1 MLRTTKNELLI
12 GFTISVILSL
22 FANFALIMQHYE
34 LVTNSPAGDV
44 ALKQGK
50 IELWFPLLW
59 LFFFSFVLFI
69 LCRWIYRLGIRRF
82 HKEVKTLGLATGICL
97 LVACGLYKA
106 FPFIRKSVMTQ
117 IHSDSFCVT
126 EQAVSLSRVW
136 TSTTPAIEKKDTLAN
151 TSPDRVHRGVIGAM
165 TVTSN
170 SYPLIIEH
178 IFILLT
184 VLLTML
190 LLHLFDKKQE
200 MKLEYEKIKVKQLQ
214 SSYNALMGQIN
225 PHFFFNSLNGLNSLI
240 RAGEQEKTLEY
251 LEGLSNVFRYI
262 LQSNHKTLV
271 SLDEELQF
279 VKAYTYLLGVRY
291 EHKLFFSIQVE
302 ETYLRKKLP
311 ILSLLPLI
319 ENAVKHNVISK
330 RHPLQIQI
338 YTKSDNWLVI
348 LNSIRP
354 KMEETVGHGIGLKN
368 LRERYRMLTG
378 RNIQIAYVDIIGY
391 QLFVVNTVE
400 KWMCFLLAYGRKPRF
415 NVFNLILQEKC
426 EFEVAK

>member
-271 SLDEELQF
+271 SLDEVLQF

-378 RNIQIAYVDIIGY
+378 RNIQIANANG
-391 QLFVVNTVE
+391 
-400 KWMCFLLAYGRKPRF
+400 C
-415 NVFNLILQEKC
+415 
-426 EFEVAK
+426 FEVFLPLLNEVE

>member
-378 RNIQIAYVDIIGY
+378 RNIQI
-391 QLFVVNTVE
+391 VNANG
-400 KWMCFLLAYGRKPRF
+400 C
-415 NVFNLILQEKC
+415 
-426 EFEVAK
+426 FEVFLPLLNEVE

>member
-34 LVTNSPAGDV
+34 LITNSPAGDV

-106 FPFIRKSVMTQ
+106 FPFIRKSVITQ

-378 RNIQIAYVDIIGY
+378 RNIQIANANG
-391 QLFVVNTVE
+391 
-400 KWMCFLLAYGRKPRF
+400 C
-415 NVFNLILQEKC
+415 
-426 EFEVAK
+426 FEVFLPLLNEVE

>member
-190 LLHLFDKKQE
+190 LLHLFCKKQE

-378 RNIQIAYVDIIGY
+378 RNIQIANANG
-391 QLFVVNTVE
+391 
-400 KWMCFLLAYGRKPRF
+400 C
-415 NVFNLILQEKC
+415 
-426 EFEVAK
+426 FEVFLPLLNEVE

>member
-251 LEGLSNVFRYI
+251 LEALSNVFRYI

-378 RNIQIAYVDIIGY
+378 RNIQIANANG
-391 QLFVVNTVE
+391 
-400 KWMCFLLAYGRKPRF
+400 C
-415 NVFNLILQEKC
+415 
-426 EFEVAK
+426 FEVFLALLNEVE

>member
-34 LVTNSPAGDV
+34 LVTNSLAGDV

-378 RNIQIAYVDIIGY
+378 RNIQIANANG
-391 QLFVVNTVE
+391 
-400 KWMCFLLAYGRKPRF
+400 C
-415 NVFNLILQEKC
+415 
-426 EFEVAK
+426 FEVFLPLLNEVE

>member
-319 ENAVKHNVISK
+319 ENAVKHNVICK

-378 RNIQIAYVDIIGY
+378 RNIQIANANG
-391 QLFVVNTVE
+391 
-400 KWMCFLLAYGRKPRF
+400 C
-415 NVFNLILQEKC
+415 
-426 EFEVAK
+426 FEVFLPLLNEVE

>member
-368 LRERYRMLTG
+368 LRERYRMLTD
-378 RNIQIAYVDIIGY
+378 RNIQIANANG
-391 QLFVVNTVE
+391 
-400 KWMCFLLAYGRKPRF
+400 C
-415 NVFNLILQEKC
+415 
-426 EFEVAK
+426 FEVFLPLLNEVE

>member
-106 FPFIRKSVMTQ
+106 FPFIRKGVMTQ

-378 RNIQIAYVDIIGY
+378 RNIQIANANG
-391 QLFVVNTVE
+391 
-400 KWMCFLLAYGRKPRF
+400 C
-415 NVFNLILQEKC
+415 
-426 EFEVAK
+426 FEVFLPLLNEVE

>member
-1 MLRTTKNELLI
+1 MI

-126 EQAVSLSRVW
+126 EQAVSLSRFW

-378 RNIQIAYVDIIGY
+378 RNIQIANANG
-391 QLFVVNTVE
+391 
-400 KWMCFLLAYGRKPRF
+400 C
-415 NVFNLILQEKC
+415 
-426 EFEVAK
+426 FEVFLPLLNEVE

>member
-378 RNIQIAYVDIIGY
+378 RNIQIA
-391 QLFVVNTVE
+391 NA
-400 KWMCFLLAYGRKPRF
+400 M
-415 NVFNLILQEKC
+415 
-426 EFEVAK
+426 

>member
-311 ILSLLPLI
+311 ILSLLHLI

-378 RNIQIAYVDIIGY
+378 RNIQIANANG
-391 QLFVVNTVE
+391 
-400 KWMCFLLAYGRKPRF
+400 C
-415 NVFNLILQEKC
+415 
-426 EFEVAK
+426 FEVFLPLLNEVE

>member
-1 MLRTTKNELLI
+1 MLRTTKNELKV

-378 RNIQIAYVDIIGY
+378 RNIQIANANG
-391 QLFVVNTVE
+391 
-400 KWMCFLLAYGRKPRF
+400 C
-415 NVFNLILQEKC
+415 
-426 EFEVAK
+426 FEVFLPLLNEVE

>member
-34 LVTNSPAGDV
+34 LITNSPAGDV

-214 SSYNALMGQIN
+214 SSYYALMGQID

-354 KMEETVGHGIGLKN
+354 KMEELVGHGIGLKN

-378 RNIQIAYVDIIGY
+378 RNIQIANANG
-391 QLFVVNTVE
+391 
-400 KWMCFLLAYGRKPRF
+400 C
-415 NVFNLILQEKC
+415 
-426 EFEVAK
+426 FEVFLPLLNEVE

>member
-240 RAGEQEKTLEY
+240 RAGEQEKTFEY

-378 RNIQIAYVDIIGY
+378 RNIQIANANG
-391 QLFVVNTVE
+391 
-400 KWMCFLLAYGRKPRF
+400 C
-415 NVFNLILQEKC
+415 
-426 EFEVAK
+426 FEVFLPLLNEVE

>member
-126 EQAVSLSRVW
+126 EQAVSLSRFW

-190 LLHLFDKKQE
+190 LLHLFCKKQE

-378 RNIQIAYVDIIGY
+378 RNIQIANANG
-391 QLFVVNTVE
+391 
-400 KWMCFLLAYGRKPRF
+400 C
-415 NVFNLILQEKC
+415 
-426 EFEVAK
+426 FEVFLPLLNEVE

>member
-34 LVTNSPAGDV
+34 LITNSPAGDV

-262 LQSNHKTLV
+262 LQSNHKTLI

-354 KMEETVGHGIGLKN
+354 KMEELVGHGIGLKN

-378 RNIQIAYVDIIGY
+378 RNIQIANANG
-391 QLFVVNTVE
+391 
-400 KWMCFLLAYGRKPRF
+400 C
-415 NVFNLILQEKC
+415 
-426 EFEVAK
+426 FEVFLPLLNEVE

>member
-1 MLRTTKNELLI
+1 MNYLCGIIKTIGNNVTNNKNELLI

-378 RNIQIAYVDIIGY
+378 RNIQIANANG
-391 QLFVVNTVE
+391 
-400 KWMCFLLAYGRKPRF
+400 C
-415 NVFNLILQEKC
+415 
-426 EFEVAK
+426 FEVFLPLLNEVE

>member
-34 LVTNSPAGDV
+34 LITNSPAGDV

-354 KMEETVGHGIGLKN
+354 KMEELVGHGIGLKN

-378 RNIQIAYVDIIGY
+378 RNIQIANANG
-391 QLFVVNTVE
+391 
-400 KWMCFLLAYGRKPRF
+400 C
-415 NVFNLILQEKC
+415 
-426 EFEVAK
+426 FEVFLPLLNEVE

>member
-151 TSPDRVHRGVIGAM
+151 TSPDRVHRGVIRAM

-378 RNIQIAYVDIIGY
+378 RNIQIANANG
-391 QLFVVNTVE
+391 
-400 KWMCFLLAYGRKPRF
+400 C
-415 NVFNLILQEKC
+415 
-426 EFEVAK
+426 FEVFLPLLNEVE

>member
-136 TSTTPAIEKKDTLAN
+136 ISTTPAIEKKDTLAN

-378 RNIQIAYVDIIGY
+378 RNIQIANANG
-391 QLFVVNTVE
+391 
-400 KWMCFLLAYGRKPRF
+400 C
-415 NVFNLILQEKC
+415 
-426 EFEVAK
+426 FEVFLPLLNEVE

>member
-225 PHFFFNSLNGLNSLI
+225 PHLFFNSLNGLNSLI

-378 RNIQIAYVDIIGY
+378 RNIQIANANG
-391 QLFVVNTVE
+391 
-400 KWMCFLLAYGRKPRF
+400 C
-415 NVFNLILQEKC
+415 
-426 EFEVAK
+426 FEVFLPLLNEVE

>member
-136 TSTTPAIEKKDTLAN
+136 TSTTPPIEKKDTLAN

-378 RNIQIAYVDIIGY
+378 RNIQIANANG
-391 QLFVVNTVE
+391 
-400 KWMCFLLAYGRKPRF
+400 C
-415 NVFNLILQEKC
+415 
-426 EFEVAK
+426 FEVFLPLLNEVE

>member
-50 IELWFPLLW
+50 IRNWFPLLW

-378 RNIQIAYVDIIGY
+378 RNIQIANANG
-391 QLFVVNTVE
+391 
-400 KWMCFLLAYGRKPRF
+400 C
-415 NVFNLILQEKC
+415 
-426 EFEVAK
+426 FEVFLPLLNEVE

>member
-190 LLHLFDKKQE
+190 LFHLFDKKQE

-378 RNIQIAYVDIIGY
+378 RNIQIANANG
-391 QLFVVNTVE
+391 
-400 KWMCFLLAYGRKPRF
+400 C
-415 NVFNLILQEKC
+415 
-426 EFEVAK
+426 FEVFLPLLNEVE

>member
-1 MLRTTKNELLI
+1 
-12 GFTISVILSL
+12 
-22 FANFALIMQHYE
+22 
-34 LVTNSPAGDV
+34 
-44 ALKQGK
+44 
-50 IELWFPLLW
+50 
-59 LFFFSFVLFI
+59 
-69 LCRWIYRLGIRRF
+69 
-82 HKEVKTLGLATGICL
+82 
-97 LVACGLYKA
+97 
-106 FPFIRKSVMTQ
+106 
-117 IHSDSFCVT
+117 
-126 EQAVSLSRVW
+126 
-136 TSTTPAIEKKDTLAN
+136 
-151 TSPDRVHRGVIGAM
+151 
-165 TVTSN
+165 
-170 SYPLIIEH
+170 
-178 IFILLT
+178 
-184 VLLTML
+184 
-190 LLHLFDKKQE
+190 

-330 RHPLQIQI
+330 RHPLQTQI

-378 RNIQIAYVDIIGY
+378 RNIQIANANG
-391 QLFVVNTVE
+391 
-400 KWMCFLLAYGRKPRF
+400 C
-415 NVFNLILQEKC
+415 
-426 EFEVAK
+426 FEVFLPLLNEVE

>member
-302 ETYLRKKLP
+302 ETYLRKKPP

-378 RNIQIAYVDIIGY
+378 RNIQIANANG
-391 QLFVVNTVE
+391 
-400 KWMCFLLAYGRKPRF
+400 C
-415 NVFNLILQEKC
+415 
-426 EFEVAK
+426 FEVFLPLLNEVE

>member
-378 RNIQIAYVDIIGY
+378 RNIQIANANG
-391 QLFVVNTVE
+391 
-400 KWMCFLLAYGRKPRF
+400 C
-415 NVFNLILQEKC
+415 
-426 EFEVAK
+426 FEVFLRIMNEVE

>member
-354 KMEETVGHGIGLKN
+354 KMEETVGHGIGLKKSPGT
-368 LRERYRMLTG
+368 LPD
-378 RNIQIAYVDIIGY
+378 VDRQKY
-391 QLFVVNTVE
+391 TNSKCQRLF
-400 KWMCFLLAYGRKPRF
+400 
-415 NVFNLILQEKC
+415 
-426 EFEVAK
+426 

>member
-50 IELWFPLLW
+50 IELCFPLLW

-126 EQAVSLSRVW
+126 EQAVSLSRFW

-279 VKAYTYLLGVRY
+279 VKAYTYLLGVKY

-338 YTKSDNWLVI
+338 YSKSDNWLVI

-378 RNIQIAYVDIIGY
+378 RNIQIANANG
-391 QLFVVNTVE
+391 
-400 KWMCFLLAYGRKPRF
+400 C
-415 NVFNLILQEKC
+415 
-426 EFEVAK
+426 FEVFLPLLNEVE

>member
-184 VLLTML
+184 VLLAML

-378 RNIQIAYVDIIGY
+378 RNIQIANANG
-391 QLFVVNTVE
+391 
-400 KWMCFLLAYGRKPRF
+400 C
-415 NVFNLILQEKC
+415 
-426 EFEVAK
+426 FEVFLPLLNEVE